1 MAKLRPCVFSRNE
14 HSPLMLLL
22 HNQPLRGVRVTM
34 PRNFRCPLPP
44 DAPGVPVVTYR
55 GALSTA
61 VNSCPRSCSSRRT
74 LVSISHGY
82 TPAEGLRPP
91 LLKAVKL
98 LLRLLLP
105 LLRSVLTAPTVVLPQ
120 RLRLPHLLPPVMLVP
135 ARLSVGRKTIPYLL
149 QLTVTVRSFRRW
161 WHSIAAALG
170 VGCVCL
176 PPTSLPTIMLP
187 S

>member
-1 MAKLRPCVFSRNE
+1 MRLLAEWADVA
-14 HSPLMLLL
+14 PLLLLL

-34 PRNFRCPLPP
+34 PRDFRFPLPP
-44 DAPGVPVVTYR
+44 DAPGVLVVTYR

-61 VNSCPRSCSSRRT
+61 VNSCPRSCPSRKT

-82 TPAEGLRPP
+82 IPPEGLRPP
-91 LLKAVKL
+91 LLTAVKL

-105 LLRSVLTAPTVVLPQ
+105 CLRPVLTAPTVVLPP
-120 RLRLPHLLPPVMLVP
+120 RLRPPHLLPPVMLVP